1 MVGHSHVIHNWNF
14 LRYVVSNRDEI
25 MRTIKFRGKRVDNG
39 EWVYGSF
46 IKFSNGKT
54 EIHTT
59 FEDEMK
65 AGIITSGLNE
75 VIYATVGQFTGLTDK
90 NGKEIYEG
98 DVVASVNYDGT
109 ISKNIV
115 FYHDGNQGYGC
126 YLPFGNDMDSC
137 MGSDVKV
144 IGNIHDNPEL
154 LGEHK

>member
-1 MVGHSHVIHNWNF
+1 M
-14 LRYVVSNRDEI
+14 REI
-25 MRTIKFRGKRVDNG
+25 RFRGKRVDNG

-65 AGIITSGLNE
+65 TGIITSGLNE

-98 DVVASVNYDGT
+98 DIVVDKSWQNEKPQVVTWESRFLLTYTD
-109 ISKNIV
+109 
-115 FYHDGNQGYGC
+115 GYGVQR
-126 YLPFGNDMDSC
+126 YDYTGDFS
-137 MGSDVKV
+137 KKFEV

-154 LGEHK
+154 LK

>member
-1 MVGHSHVIHNWNF
+1 MQ
-14 LRYVVSNRDEI
+14 
-25 MRTIKFRGKRVDNG
+25 RTIRFRGKTKVG
-39 EWVYGSF
+39 KEWVYGYVYEAQIF
-46 IKFSNGKT
+46 IDGNPCQ
-54 EIHTT
+54 
-59 FEDEMK
+59 DVM
-65 AGIITSGLNE
+65 IIDDFT
-75 VIYATVGQFTGLTDK
+75 VIPETIGQFTGLTDK

-154 LGEHK
+154 LK